1 MRKLYA
7 KFSFFTLPILY
18 NVRKGKKLFIR
29 SIKFCQN
36 ENKDVLKNRKKGQGT
51 RGNEGIK
58 RILGKDMEYAMEMV
72 YNGIYKHIGSFM
84 TYL

>member
-1 MRKLYA
+1 M
-7 KFSFFTLPILY
+7 
-18 NVRKGKKLFIR
+18 
-29 SIKFCQN
+29 
-36 ENKDVLKNRKKGQGT
+36 LKNRKKGQGT